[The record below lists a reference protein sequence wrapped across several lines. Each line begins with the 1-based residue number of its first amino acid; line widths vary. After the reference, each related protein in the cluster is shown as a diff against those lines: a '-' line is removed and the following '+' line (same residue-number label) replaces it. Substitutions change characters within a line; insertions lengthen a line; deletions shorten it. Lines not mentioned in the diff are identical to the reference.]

1 MLPYARRNITFP
13 LTNRAGSPKDRKVVI
28 DGLDGAY
35 PLSNC
40 YRGSRTLVRP
50 QIARPRDSG
59 DNSPMSKVQLKTCI
73 GCQKELSLDNF
84 YTGVDTRLTSGIY
97 YMPRCRACTSERNKQ
112 KRKERLIKT
121 NFVPKK
127 ERTHWT
133 CRRCKV
139 SKPRHECENSWHCK
153 QCFQE
158 IKEERAATA
167 TDHFVDGRGRT
178 RKDRYFVKSPTG
190 ISRRTSGGCRKPTP
204 TSTRDEFIGSSL
216 AVSLTVSSQAAT
228 IRQRCTSGI
237 PNFSGNPI
245 LMHHWRLINRYSSIY
260 EAKREVERLGVEV
273 HMEKEEA
280 A

>member
-1 MLPYARRNITFP
+1 
-13 LTNRAGSPKDRKVVI
+13 
-28 DGLDGAY
+28 
-35 PLSNC
+35 
-40 YRGSRTLVRP
+40 
-50 QIARPRDSG
+50 
-59 DNSPMSKVQLKTCI
+59 MSKVQLKTCI

-139 SKPRHECENSWHCK
+139 SKPRYECENSWHCK

-158 IKEERAATA
+158 LKEERAATA

-178 RKDRYFVKSPTG
+178 RKDRYFIIPDRYFQEDKWWLPKANAHKHEGRIYREFAGGVTYCIKP
-190 ISRRTSGGCRKPTP
+190 SGYDSAK
-204 TSTRDEFIGSSL
+204 
-216 AVSLTVSSQAAT
+216 VYVWY
-228 IRQRCTSGI
+228 